1 VSVVANVAV
10 NLDARGVTAQ
20 LAAIRQGSIGA
31 ADGFKNLQA
40 RAQAV
45 KSIVEAQQGSFA
57 KASTVQGV
65 FAAKV
70 KNTEFAIKAQI
81 AALRDVQ
88 SKVQFNGRFI
98 KKQDNRS
105 SNMKLFL
112 GAPMQKHNGLL
123 ANLMA
128 CVLHWLALAARL
140 EELRQCL
147 ALFKQG
153 DLYLLKLPKYKVN
166 HAV

>member
-1 VSVVANVAV
+1 VSVVANVAI
-10 NLDARGVTAQ
+10 NLDARGVTER
-20 LAAIRQGSIGA
+20 LKAIRQTSIGA
-31 ADGFKNLQA
+31 ADGFTKLSA

-88 SKVQFNGRFI
+88 SKVQLNGA
-98 KKQDNRS
+98 
-105 SNMKLFL
+105 LY
-112 GAPMQKHNGLL
+112 QKAAAQIAQYE
-123 ANLMA
+123 ANIS
-128 CVLHWLALAARL
+128 
-140 EELRQCL
+140 
-147 ALFKQG
+147 
-153 DLYLLKLPKYKVN
+153 
-166 HAV
+166 

>member
-1 VSVVANVAV
+1 MSVVANVAV

-31 ADGFKNLQA
+31 ADGFNNLQA

-45 KSIVEAQQGSFA
+45 KSIVEAQQSSFA

-88 SKVQFNGRFI
+88 SKVQFNG
-98 KKQDNRS
+98 
-105 SNMKLFL
+105 
-112 GAPMQKHNGLL
+112 GALSKSRTTDQ
-123 ANLMA
+123 AI
-128 CVLHWLALAARL
+128 
-140 EELRQCL
+140 
-147 ALFKQG
+147 
-153 DLYLLKLPKYKVN
+153 
-166 HAV
+166 